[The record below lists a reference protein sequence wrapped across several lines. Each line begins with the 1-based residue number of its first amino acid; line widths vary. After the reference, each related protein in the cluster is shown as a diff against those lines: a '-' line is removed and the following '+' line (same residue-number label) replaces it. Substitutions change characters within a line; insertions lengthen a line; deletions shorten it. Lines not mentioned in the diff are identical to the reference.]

1 MSKKWRFRAPRPF
14 FGLTNEYMEGVYEQF
29 FFLKYH
35 GGWAFS
41 EAYNLPIG
49 LREWFV
55 ERLLK
60 QLKDEQEAMES
71 AQRTPA
77 GAKTQTLG
85 AHNQPQAPPQFTH
98 KK

>member
-1 MSKKWRFRAPRPF
+1 MMENFRH
-14 FGLTNEYMEGVYEQF
+14 LILGV
-29 FFLKYH
+29 
-35 GGWAFS
+35 
-41 EAYNLPIG
+41 I
-49 LREWFV
+49 
-55 ERLLK
+55 LLK